1 MKKFGL
7 KVMMAATC
15 GLVMSATA
23 FADEIKISAGAAPS
37 NAVIKPVKDAFEKGG
52 DKLTL
57 LEQGPKVALQELLKG
72 SVDIAGAGLSFTE
85 LMDLA
90 KKEGVSVNASD
101 LQSFVVGK
109 TQAVAILNKSNPV
122 SKLSKEQLK
131 GIFSGTIKNWKE
143 VGGNDADILI
153 VVAKLTPGQNS
164 LFVNKVLDGTAL
176 TKDILDATTAVDLR
190 DNIVSNPEAIGI
202 SAISVVDASVKMPA
216 QPEAASD
223 ITFVTKGKP
232 SAAAQKFI
240 NFVLGEG
247 KKLTK

>member
-85 LMDLA
+85 LMDMA

-176 TKDILDATTAVDLR
+176 TKEILDATTAVDLR

-247 KKLTK
+247 KKYIK

>member
-7 KVMMAATC
+7 KVMMATTC

-23 FADEIKISAGAAPS
+23 FADEIKIGAGAAPS
-37 NAVIKPVKDAFEKGG
+37 NAIIKPVKDAFEKGG

-72 SVDIAGAGLSFTE
+72 SVDIAGAGLSFSE

-90 KKEGVSVNASD
+90 KKEGVSLNAGD

-164 LFVNKVLDGTAL
+164 LFTNKVLDGVAL
-176 TKDILDATTAVDLR
+176 TKDILDATTAIDLR

-232 SAAAQKFI
+232 SPSAQKFI

-247 KKLTK
+247 KKYIK